1 LVRHGRLLFGFCPST
16 RTFVPCFLRTS
27 PRGDSPCIITR
38 PSPPS
43 VRPEDFHLQVTE
55 RAQHATKPLARRT
68 LRVRESATYEVVSAL
83 SSRNVGSVCI
93 NAWHRTKADPFKFHS
108 QASSPALTRNRQRLP
123 SCLLIE
129 DVSESGFLPRAPAF
143 GPRHLRS
150 SLSDQRPRNFDLTN
164 STCIGPGRH
173 RPGEQIVFRSSS

>member
-1 LVRHGRLLFGFCPST
+1 MRWYPLFLP
-16 RTFVPCFLRTS
+16 
-27 PRGDSPCIITR
+27 
-38 PSPPS
+38 
-43 VRPEDFHLQVTE
+43 
-55 RAQHATKPLARRT
+55 ATLEA
-68 LRVRESATYEVVSAL
+68 SAL
-83 SSRNVGSVCI
+83 TLG
-93 NAWHRTKADPFKFHS
+93 TEQKADPFKFHS

-173 RPGEQIVFRSSS
+173 RPGEQIVFRSSSSASPSSLDP